1 MALVFKLPDSRVDVF
16 QKRDVT
22 HFPEDD
28 HLKNLTIDITVPSFG
43 WCKQNNC
50 STQLL
55 SERIHVWIFS
65 KNVPHFPED
74 NHLKNLHSTG
84 AA

>member
-43 WCKQNNC
+43 WCK
-50 STQLL
+50 
-55 SERIHVWIFS
+55 
-65 KNVPHFPED
+65 ED
-74 NHLKNLHSTG
+74 NSPVHTLIKYYASTSRGSYNYWKLKESNVTTY
-84 AA
+84 